1 MLFCFDRDTLLIFS
15 IHLDSW
21 NLLDQLFT
29 VRSTSKI
36 ILIFFSCFDPKCT
49 RFGVRILTTL
59 FTLST
64 HTHTQKRFESL
75 GLYILKC
82 QIIHFLSCTKI
93 IVGVNLCLQVGM
105 VWFVSIFIYIYTI
118 AHKFLQRNDLIL
130 HILMSLNLFCGCFF
144 DIIEYYFWENKRWQQ
159 TKYKPWFEEKK
170 P

>member
-1 MLFCFDRDTLLIFS
+1 MWNRTKIYKKYYIIHPQIYFFVIKCAFLFWSRLLIFS

-64 HTHTQKRFESL
+64 HTHSKEIWISWT
-75 GLYILKC
+75 LYIEMSNYTFPIVHKNNSWC
-82 QIIHFLSCTKI
+82 QSLSTGWYGVICQHFYIH
-93 IVGVNLCLQVGM
+93 
-105 VWFVSIFIYIYTI
+105 IYY
-118 AHKFLQRNDLIL
+118 
-130 HILMSLNLFCGCFF
+130 C
-144 DIIEYYFWENKRWQQ
+144 
-159 TKYKPWFEEKK
+159 P
-170 P
+170 

>member
-1 MLFCFDRDTLLIFS
+1 MCLFVLIETLLIFW

-36 ILIFFSCFDPKCT
+36 ILIFSHVSIPNVHVLVLEFWQRYLLYP
-49 RFGVRILTTL
+49 
-59 FTLST
+59 

-93 IVGVNLCLQVGM
+93 IVGVNLCLQVGT

-130 HILMSLNLFCGCFF
+130 HILMSLHLKSFLWLILWYNRVLFLR
-144 DIIEYYFWENKRWQQ
+144 E
-159 TKYKPWFEEKK
+159 
-170 P
+170 

>member
-1 MLFCFDRDTLLIFS
+1 MKILLLHAKCIWIEISVDIWHQEMLRMSVLFWMWPSGLSFKQHNCEIVPRFIRNIILYILRYIFLLLNVLFCFDRDTLLIFS

-64 HTHTQKRFESL
+64 HTLKRDLNLLDSIYWNVK
-75 GLYILKC
+75 LYISYRAQK
-82 QIIHFLSCTKI
+82 
-93 IVGVNLCLQVGM
+93 
-105 VWFVSIFIYIYTI
+105 
-118 AHKFLQRNDLIL
+118 
-130 HILMSLNLFCGCFF
+130 
-144 DIIEYYFWENKRWQQ
+144 
-159 TKYKPWFEEKK
+159 
-170 P
+170 